1 MLTLWKALIMETIII
16 NTKNSGNTKLILELV
31 KKIGETGRIL
41 TKSEEEDFLL
51 GELMLSERTGKK
63 VSKSTILKTLRE
75 K

>member
-1 MLTLWKALIMETIII
+1 METIII
-16 NTKNSGNTKLILELV
+16 NTKNSGNAKLILELV